1 MSTVRTVDMRDE
13 AQKRAAAVQ
22 NVAQSAAALVEE
34 KLPEK
39 IDRAVMAVIQQR
51 SAEDAY
57 DKGHTAGLALGK
69 AQGSKVHLLHGLLI
83 AAVFATLGAL
93 GMRGS
98 YESGAFFGTTVIG
111 FEEKQDQLNKDLD
124 ERIAP

>member
-13 AQKRAAAVQ
+13 AQKRAQAVK
-22 NVAQSAAALVEE
+22 NVAESAAALVEQN
-34 KLPEK
+34 LPEK

-69 AQGSKVHLLHGLLI
+69 AQGSKTHVLHALMI
-83 AAVFATLGAL
+83 AATFASLGAL
-93 GMRGS
+93 GMRGA
-98 YESGAFFGTTVIG
+98 YESGVFFGTTVSG
-111 FEEKQDQLNKDLD
+111 FEEKQQELNAALEEK
-124 ERIAP
+124 IAR